1 MSTIVSISTA
11 PGIGGIGIIRMSGE
25 KSFEILDKIFK
36 PKTSQK
42 IEDIKGYTIK
52 YGHIVENNEIIDEVL
67 VSYFKAPRS
76 YTTENMCEINSHGGN
91 VVVKKILEICLKNG
105 AELAEPGEFTKRA
118 FLNGRIDLAQAESV
132 IDVINAKSDKEA
144 KSGIK
149 QLEGYLSKEIKGIKQ
164 EILDVLVNI
173 EVTIDYPE
181 YDTPEV
187 QEKEIAQMLESVGKK
202 LKKLEKSYDNGKI
215 IKDGI
220 KTAIIGKPNA
230 GKSSLLNAILK
241 EDRAI
246 VTDIAGTTR
255 DTIEEFVTING
266 IPLNLVD
273 TAGIRE
279 ASDEVEKIGVEK
291 SIKQANDADLIIA
304 IFDSSK
310 DLEEEDIEILN
321 LIKGKKSIIL
331 LNKSDLN
338 SKIDEN
344 DERFTSITE
353 NILKISA
360 LNKSGIDEL
369 YEKIA
374 ELFNLNEINLDN
386 EILITNIRHKN
397 IISKSL
403 ENVNKAKE
411 ALEINMPI
419 DIITIYIKEILEDL
433 GEITG
438 EVVTEDIINEIFS
451 KFCLGK

>member
-1 MSTIVSISTA
+1 MSKPIIAIVGRPNVGKSTLFNALAGEKISIVKDT
-11 PGIGGIGIIRMSGE
+11 PGVTRDRIYADVTWLNYQFTLIDTGGIEPDSGDLLLSHMRGQAEIAMETADVIIFLTDVRQGLVDADYQVADMLRRSGKPIVLAVNKVDNYE
-25 KSFEILDKIFK
+25 KFVLDTYEFYNLGLGTPFPVSANSKIGFG
-36 PKTSQK
+36 
-42 IEDIKGYTIK
+42 DLL
-52 YGHIVENNEIIDEVL
+52 DEVL
-67 VSYFKAPRS
+67 VHCNPQDA
-76 YTTENMCEINSHGGN
+76 
-91 VVVKKILEICLKNG
+91 
-105 AELAEPGEFTKRA
+105 
-118 FLNGRIDLAQAESV
+118 D
-132 IDVINAKSDKEA
+132 
-144 KSGIK
+144 
-149 QLEGYLSKEIKGIKQ
+149 
-164 EILDVLVNI
+164 
-173 EVTIDYPE
+173 
-181 YDTPEV
+181 
-187 QEKEIAQMLESVGKK
+187 EKEDERPRV
-202 LKKLEKSYDNGKI
+202 
-215 IKDGI
+215 
-220 KTAIIGKPNA
+220 AIIGKPNA

-338 SKIDEN
+338 SKINEN
-344 DERFTSITE
+344 DDRFTSITE
-353 NILKISA
+353 NILRISA
-360 LNKSGIDEL
+360 LNKYGIDEL